1 MNGDG
6 NPDLLLGCL
15 NAQGSVL
22 FYENAGDGSSF
33 TEHDI
38 GSFFLAAHGGGSTQS
53 VKLSDMNGD
62 GALDILV
69 AGSALMWLENNGAAA
84 APTFNV
90 AHVVSEDNNQWD
102 VYAADLDGDGN
113 IDIVNTIHATRHEVH
128 LSTPPAPPAVPYL
141 DCLNSAT
148 LTYVTDLG
156 VSKATCEASLST
168 SEASLSTFEASLSTC
183 EASLSTSEASLSTF
197 EASLS
202 TCEASLSTSEASL
215 STCEASLSTCEAA
228 AATSASGGSGTCFSS
243 DSTVTVLSNDG
254 RSTETV
260 RVSNLQAN
268 HHRVLSVTAQHKKT
282 FATVAG
288 LRRSPGKEAYINVK
302 IKSPSSGGSTNNAT
316 TSNTEVVRFTEH
328 HMSPLCGNNRM
339 IPAFQLKTGHCL
351 HTAKGMGIVESATRE
366 AATATDETFTIVL
379 EGDLDLVAVGGVFT
393 HAKPEHG
400 TSSSPASLDWLAS
413 SHRRRKKIE

>member
-6 NPDLLLGCL
+6 NPDLVLACL

-113 IDIVNTIHATRHEVH
+113 IDIVNTIHGTRHEVH

-168 SEASLSTFEASLSTC
+168 SEASLSTS
-183 EASLSTSEASLSTF
+183 
-197 EASLS
+197 
-202 TCEASLSTSEASL
+202 EASLSTSEASL

-228 AATSASGGSGTCFSS
+228 AATSASVGSGTCFSS